1 MARIATFDDWVEMF
15 RAWRRDIGVDEVN
28 PDYRFTALF
37 GDLESPEI
45 QFGAY
50 AGEPK
55 WEKLSDI
62 PDQRIK
68 DALLN
73 YIVYQGDT
81 EFASVEQQ
89 RHLFATAPSDW
100 DRAAL
105 ARIMTEEMRHG
116 WQMSHLL
123 VTYFGSSGRLEAEKL
138 LSRRA
143 DQHQRLLGAF
153 NIDVNNWLDLY
164 TYQEFQDRD
173 GKFQLE
179 MLSRSAFAPLARSM
193 GPMLREESFHLGTG
207 HTCLKRVLQANRIPT
222 PIIQRHFNKWVPA
235 CYDLFGT
242 DNSSSA
248 QWAYVWGLKG
258 RFKEDPREPA
268 DRETL
273 NETAR
278 AAYLAECRRLVDDL
292 NRLIPDDQPKLR
304 LPDVRFNRRIGRY
317 ADQPYDVDGNLL
329 PVEEFSAYLAS
340 QLPTPQ
346 DMQVLS
352 AIFADNDWIVPRDA
366 RLPEPKDPY
375 RIQL

>member
-1 MARIATFDDWVEMF
+1 MARITTFDDWVEMF
-15 RAWRRDIGVDEVN
+15 RSWRRDIGVDEVN
-28 PDYRFTALF
+28 AAYRFDAKF
-37 GDLESPEI
+37 GGLESPEI

-55 WEKLSDI
+55 WENLRDI

-68 DALLN
+68 DTLLN
-73 YIVYQGDT
+73 YVIYQGDT

-89 RHLFATAPSDW
+89 RNLFATAPTDW

-116 WQMSHLL
+116 WQMSYLL
-123 VTYFGSSGRLEAEKL
+123 VTHFGSSGRLEAEKL

-143 DQHQRLLGAF
+143 FEQQRLLGAF
-153 NIDVNNWLDLY
+153 NVDVNNWLDLF

-193 GPMLREESFHLGTG
+193 GPMLLEESFHLGTG
-207 HTCLKRVLQANRIPT
+207 HTGLKRVLQANRIPT
-222 PIIQRHFNKWVPA
+222 PIVQHHFNKWVPA

-248 QWAYVWGLKG
+248 QWAYLWGLKG
-258 RFKEDPREPA
+258 RFKEDPRRET
-268 DRETL
+268 DRQTL

-278 AAYLAECRRLVDDL
+278 GAYVTECLRLVEDL
-292 NRLIPDDQPKLR
+292 NRLIVDGQPPLR
-304 LPDVRFNRRIGRY
+304 LPDVRFNRQIGRF
-317 ADQPYDVDGNLL
+317 ARQPYDVDGMLL
-329 PVEEFSAYLAS
+329 PEEGFPAYLAS
-340 QLPTPQ
+340 MLPSEADRTA
-346 DMQVLS
+346 LG
-352 AIFADNDWIVPRDA
+352 AIFADNDWITPRDA
-366 RLPEPKDPY
+366 KLPEPRDSY
-375 RIQL
+375 RIEI

>member
-1 MARIATFDDWVEMF
+1 MARIVTFDDWVDMF

-28 PDYRFTALF
+28 ADYRFDALF
-37 GDLESPEI
+37 GDLQSPEI

-50 AGEPK
+50 AGQPK
-55 WEKLSDI
+55 WQHLRDI

-89 RHLFATAPSDW
+89 RNLFATAPTEW

-116 WQMSHLL
+116 WQMSYLL
-123 VTYFGSSGRLEAEKL
+123 VTYFGASGRLEAEKL

-143 DQHQRLLGAF
+143 FHKQRLLGAF
-153 NIDVNNWLDLY
+153 NVDVHNWLDLY

-173 GKFQLE
+173 GKYQLE

-207 HTCLKRVLQANRIPT
+207 HTGLKRVLQANRVPT

-248 QWAYVWGLKG
+248 EWAYVWGLKG
-258 RFKEDPREPA
+258 RFKENPA
-268 DRETL
+268 DPTDRKTL

-278 AAYLAECRRLVDDL
+278 AAYLVECQKLVDDL
-292 NRLIPDDQPKLR
+292 NKLVAAGQPPLR

-317 ADQPYDVDGNLL
+317 ANQPYDVDGNLMSE
-329 PVEEFSAYLAS
+329 EEFPAYLAS
-340 QLPTPQ
+340 VLPTEQ
-346 DMQVLS
+346 DARALD
-352 AIFADNDWIVPRDA
+352 AIFAAGDWVLARDA
-366 RLPEPKDPY
+366 RLPEPRDDY
-375 RIQL
+375 RIRV

>member
-1 MARIATFDDWVEMF
+1 MARVATFDDWVEMF

-28 PDYRFTALF
+28 ADYRFEAKF

-45 QFGAY
+45 QFGTY
-50 AGEPK
+50 AGDPK
-55 WEKLSDI
+55 WETLRDV

-73 YIVYQGDT
+73 YVVYQGDT

-89 RHLFATAPSDW
+89 RNLFASAPTDW

-116 WQMSHLL
+116 WQMSYLL
-123 VTYFGSSGRLEAEKL
+123 VTYFGSSGKLEAEKL

-143 DQHQRLLGAF
+143 FEKQRLLGAF
-153 NIDVNNWLDLY
+153 NVEVKNWLDFFTY
-164 TYQEFQDRD
+164 TEFQDRD
-173 GKFQLE
+173 GKFQLD

-207 HTCLKRVLQANRIPT
+207 HTGLKRIVQAGKVPT

-258 RFKEDPREPA
+258 RFKEDPNDPA
-268 DRETL
+268 DRRML
-273 NETAR
+273 NEVAR
-278 AAYLAECRRLVDDL
+278 AAYLAECQRLVDDL
-292 NRLIPDDQPKLR
+292 NRQIAGDQPPLR
-304 LPDVRFNRRIGRY
+304 LPDTTFNRQVGRY
-317 ADQPYDVDGNLL
+317 ARQPYDLDGNLL
-329 PVEEFSAYLAS
+329 SADEFPAYLAS
-340 QLPTPQ
+340 VLPTQ
-346 DMQVLS
+346 EDLRELDH
-352 AIFADNDWIVPRDA
+352 IFAESDWILPRDA
-366 RLPEPKDPY
+366 KLPEPRDT
-375 RIQL
+375 

>member
-1 MARIATFDDWVEMF
+1 MARITTFDDWVETF
-15 RAWRRDIGVDEVN
+15 REWRRDIGVDEVN
-28 PDYRFTALF
+28 ADYRFDAKF
-37 GDLESPEI
+37 GAIESPEI

-50 AGEPK
+50 AGQPK
-55 WEKLSDI
+55 WESLREI

-89 RHLFATAPSDW
+89 RALFATAPTEW

-116 WQMSHLL
+116 WQMSYLL
-123 VTYFGSSGRLEAEKL
+123 VHYFGSSGRLEAEKL

-143 DQHQRLLGAF
+143 FQQQRLLGAF
-153 NIDVNNWLDLY
+153 NVEVKSWLDFFTY
-164 TYQEFQDRD
+164 TQFQDRD

-193 GPMLREESFHLGTG
+193 EPMLKEESFHLGTG
-207 HTCLKRVLQANRIPT
+207 HTGLKRIVQAGKVPT

-235 CYDLFGT
+235 CFDLFGT

-258 RFKEDPREPA
+258 RFHEDPNAPA
-268 DRETL
+268 DRSLL

-278 AAYLAECRRLVDDL
+278 AAYIAECQRLVDDL
-292 NRLIPDDQPKLR
+292 NRQITGEQPKLR
-304 LPDVRFNRRIGRY
+304 LPDVRFNRQIGLY
-317 ADQPYDVDGNLL
+317 AKQPYDLDGALL
-329 PVEEFSAYLAS
+329 PSEDFPAYLAS
-340 QLPTPQ
+340 VLP
-346 DMQVLS
+346 S
-352 AIFADNDWIVPRDA
+352 EADLLALDTITRGDGWITARDA
-366 RLPEPKDPY
+366 RLPEPRDD
-375 RIQL
+375 